1 MFVRSP
7 QKKEREREGTDV
19 DDDPE
24 SLAEC
29 HWTDPTSGGR
39 VQQIGGMLILEQLFL
54 LAIEPLGIWGFYPCY
69 GGTASKALEEQAVH
83 PVCSVVWAMC
93 LWSGNKVSH
102 VPSLEVNSLEV
113 KEVDAYIPVI
123 KRTDESG

>member
-1 MFVRSP
+1 MSVRSSTVESMFVRSP

-39 VQQIGGMLILEQLFL
+39 VQQIGGIGCSSAGQHLERLTA
-54 LAIEPLGIWGFYPCY
+54 LARFVSSVQVDGYPHAPENSPLCSSLVSTI
-69 GGTASKALEEQAVH
+69 EQANNTKTADIHEDEIVH
-83 PVCSVVWAMC
+83 E
-93 LWSGNKVSH
+93 L
-102 VPSLEVNSLEV
+102 
-113 KEVDAYIPVI
+113 
-123 KRTDESG
+123 